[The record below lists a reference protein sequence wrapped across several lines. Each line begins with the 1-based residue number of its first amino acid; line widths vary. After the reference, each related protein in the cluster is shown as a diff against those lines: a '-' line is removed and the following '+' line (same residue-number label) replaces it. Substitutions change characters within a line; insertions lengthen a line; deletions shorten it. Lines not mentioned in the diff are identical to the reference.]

1 MLPVAHRQVV
11 LTIPKRLRLH
21 TRFDRKLLG
30 KLCACAWT
38 CLQAEVRRLLGRDD
52 VVPGMVAAIQ
62 TFGELLHWH
71 PHFHV
76 LLTCG
81 AFTPQGE
88 FLELPE
94 LDLERLQAA
103 WQEAVFALYLAED
116 KIEPEVVENM
126 RTWPHSGFSVDQSVY
141 LPAGDRAGIE
151 RLVGYMTRCPFSLSR
166 LVKVTKT
173 GQVIY
178 KAEKDACRAFP
189 DPQHDELA
197 RGTQRNFQILD
208 PLEFLA
214 EFTQHIPPKGA
225 HLIRYYGWYSNKARG
240 LRRKQAEAAADRG
253 RVERGRTGS
262 GPQPRQPDLGHAHQ
276 AGVRV
281 RPAGLSRVWRDD
293 ESGRVY

>member
-1 MLPVAHRQVV
+1 
-11 LTIPKRLRLH
+11 
-21 TRFDRKLLG
+21 
-30 KLCACAWT
+30 
-38 CLQAEVRRLLGRDD
+38 
-52 VVPGMVAAIQ
+52 MVAAIQ
-62 TFGELLHWH
+62 SFGELLHWH
-71 PHFHV
+71 PHIHV

-94 LDLERLQAA
+94 LDLERLQTA
-103 WQEAVFALYLAED
+103 WQEAVFALYLAEE

-141 LPAGDRAGIE
+141 LPAGDRSGIE

-166 LVKVTKT
+166 LVRVTAT

-189 DPQHDELA
+189 DPQDDELA
-197 RGTQRNFQILD
+197 RGPNRNFQILD

-225 HLIRYYGWYSNKARG
+225 HLIRYYGWYSKQDKFS
-240 LRRKQAEAAADRG
+240 LRRMML
-253 RVERGRTGS
+253 
-262 GPQPRQPDLGHAHQ
+262 P
-276 AGVRV
+276 
-281 RPAGLSRVWRDD
+281 
-293 ESGRVY
+293 

>member
-1 MLPVAHRQVV
+1 M
-11 LTIPKRLRLH
+11 
-21 TRFDRKLLG
+21 
-30 KLCACAWT
+30 
-38 CLQAEVRRLLGRDD
+38 
-52 VVPGMVAAIQ
+52 
-62 TFGELLHWH
+62 
-71 PHFHV
+71 

-81 AFTPQGE
+81 AFTPEGE

-126 RTWPHSGFSVDQSVY
+126 RTWPHSGFSVDQSVF

-166 LVKVTKT
+166 LVKVSET

-189 DPQHDELA
+189 DPQRDELA
-197 RGTQRNFQILD
+197 RGPQRNFQILD

-214 EFTQHIPPKGA
+214 EFTQHIPPQGA
-225 HLIRYYGWYSNKARG
+225 HLIPLLTAGTRTRPGECDARPPRPRKRQPHAGTAGRVVERRRRTG
-240 LRRKQAEAAADRG
+240 LRPAAARARPG
-253 RVERGRTGS
+253 PCSSS
-262 GPQPRQPDLGHAHQ
+262 GCTRSTRWPVLSA
-276 AGVRV
+276 AVR
-281 RPAGLSRVWRDD
+281 
-293 ESGRVY
+293 